1 MIRRHPSVVLSLAL
15 FFLFPLLGC
24 SLKHSPQTGEEFYQE
39 TVRLEKLIQEAAD
52 SSDRAK
58 LHRQLAELY
67 THHQNPGRNYRRA
80 LRELE
85 TYLFLAPVGART
97 DEAQNWLWVLRELE
111 REEQEAAQWKEKMEN
126 LVRENREK
134 GEVLDR
140 CGKMLDLERKK
151 NEELSARLEKVQDLE
166 GKKHKEW
173 QARLEKMQERL
184 EEMEKANRNLSEANR
199 SLNKANRSLR
209 ESRERMKKTL
219 ERLKNLDLQMEEK
232 RKTIK

>member
-1 MIRRHPSVVLSLAL
+1 MIRRRPSAALSLAL
-15 FFLFPLLGC
+15 LFLFFPLGC
-24 SLKHSPQTGEEFYQE
+24 TLKHSPQTGEEFSRE
-39 TVRLEKLIQEAAD
+39 TIRLEKFIQETAD
-52 SSDRAK
+52 SSDRAE

-67 THHQNPGRNYRRA
+67 IYHQNPGRNYGRA

-85 TYLFLAPVGART
+85 AYLSLAPVEDRA
-97 DEAQNWLWVLRELE
+97 DEAQNWLWALRELE
-111 REEQEAAQWKEKMEN
+111 KAKKETVQCAGRMEN
-126 LVRENREK
+126 LVGENREK

-151 NEELSARLEKVQDLE
+151 NEELSARLEKGQDLE

-199 SLNKANRSLR
+199 SLSKANRSLR
-209 ESRERMKKTL
+209 ESRERMEKTL
-219 ERLKNLDLQMEEK
+219 EKLKNLDVQMEEK